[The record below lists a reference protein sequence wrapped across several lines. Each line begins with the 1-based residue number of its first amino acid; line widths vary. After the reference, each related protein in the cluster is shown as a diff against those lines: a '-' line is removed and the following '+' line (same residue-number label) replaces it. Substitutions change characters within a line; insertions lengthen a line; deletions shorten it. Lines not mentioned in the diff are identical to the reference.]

1 MRRAWSVLAPVAVG
15 LTVAACGATAPQSLG
30 PTANVIV
37 VRSTADECSLSSST
51 APAGPTAFRV
61 TRGPGEPSTV
71 SVYAADGQRVV
82 AEVDGVRPTQTGD
95 LTVVL
100 RAGTYTVGCRP
111 GQIGEVGRASLSVTG
126 ATTAATGDLVELS
139 NAAAAYSTWV
149 EAQVSR
155 LHSGTTEFV
164 AAIRAGDIAAA
175 KALYAPTR
183 ANWERI
189 EPAAASF
196 LDLTRRL
203 DGRENEVEDL
213 AAWTG
218 WHRLEKALFHDGSLD
233 GMVPVAEQLL
243 TDTQDLAA
251 GIATTHPTIDQVTNN
266 AKELVEEVAAGE
278 ISGEEERYSH
288 TDLSDFQANVE
299 GARAAWNVVSTI
311 VAARDPNLTKAIE
324 LGFVDLQKTF
334 DTYRRGSEFMPYDAL
349 SEVQLRDLAV
359 RVEGLSEPLSRLTAT
374 VFS

>member
-1 MRRAWSVLAPVAVG
+1 
-15 LTVAACGATAPQSLG
+15 
-30 PTANVIV
+30 
-37 VRSTADECSLSSST
+37 
-51 APAGPTAFRV
+51 
-61 TRGPGEPSTV
+61 
-71 SVYAADGQRVV
+71 
-82 AEVDGVRPTQTGD
+82 
-95 LTVVL
+95 
-100 RAGTYTVGCRP
+100 
-111 GQIGEVGRASLSVTG
+111 
-126 ATTAATGDLVELS
+126 
-139 NAAAAYSTWV
+139 
-149 EAQVSR
+149 
-155 LHSGTTEFV
+155 
-164 AAIRAGDIAAA
+164 
-175 KALYAPTR
+175 
-183 ANWERI
+183 
-189 EPAAASF
+189 
-196 LDLTRRL
+196 
-203 DGRENEVEDL
+203 
-213 AAWTG
+213 
-218 WHRLEKALFHDGSLD
+218 
-233 GMVPVAEQLL
+233 VPVAEQLL